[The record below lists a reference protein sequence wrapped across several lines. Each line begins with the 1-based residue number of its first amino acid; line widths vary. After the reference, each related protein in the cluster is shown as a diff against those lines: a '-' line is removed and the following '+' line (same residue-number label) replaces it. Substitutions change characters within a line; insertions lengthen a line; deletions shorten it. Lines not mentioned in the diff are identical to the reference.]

1 MFHVERFK
9 TFFCFILLIFYIN
22 CGVAKPRIEIDD
34 YIVLSNGKSVA
45 SNVAL
50 NAFVFENSLKNIDI
64 QQYLAAKFKSPS
76 TFEKE
81 FTIKIDK
88 NKFKLLVYDKDE
100 FDKYFNTNLFII
112 KNQEIESEIHRNYQ
126 KFIAISVVDDKNQDC
141 LLENA
146 LYQQIILNYLKQLK
160 NDYLNQLH

>member
-9 TFFCFILLIFYIN
+9 PLFTLILFYFFIN

-34 YIVLSNGKSVA
+34 YVLLPNGKSVLNKA
-45 SNVAL
+45 PL

-64 QQYLAAKFKSPS
+64 QQYLATKFNTPS

-81 FTIKIDK
+81 FSVIIDK
-88 NKFKLLVYDKDE
+88 NKFKLLIYDKDE

-112 KNQEIESEIHRNYQ
+112 KNQENDADIQRNYQ

-160 NDYLNQLH
+160 NDYLHQLN